1 METLNE
7 WLQKE
12 QEAKA
17 RVLKTFDDLW
27 ETKFGK
33 VAIIALNLFSLALL
47 FGIFYIAWYFVGNW
61 ILDLSVIG
69 YSLCFLGVLALF
81 GIFVIPIIHK
91 LKSKEVNFFAKCFAK
106 CFIGLLGVSYFVII
120 GYGYKIYDKR
130 PFELYHYS
138 YFFFQNQQPNIT
150 LGEEW
155 CYFREYKGSICEN
168 YITYVEEKKEDM
180 RIKRER
186 KSAEWYRLRQIESKK
201 AQAEAEAKKAKD
213 IEMLRRYENIKRG
226 IQ

>member
-17 RVLKTFDDLW
+17 RVLKTFDELW

-61 ILDLSVIG
+61 ILDLSMIG
-69 YSLCFLGVLALF
+69 YSLCFLGFLF
-81 GIFVIPIIHK
+81 LFANFVIPIIHK
-91 LKSKEVNFFAKCFAK
+91 FKNKIVKVFAK
-106 CFIGLLGVSYFVII
+106 CFIILLIVSYFVII
-120 GYGYKIYDKR
+120 IYASKINDKR

-138 YFFFQNQQPNIT
+138 NFFFQNQQPNIT

-168 YITYVEEKKEDM
+168 YIIYVKNKKEDIA
-180 RIKRER
+180 IKRER
-186 KSAEWYRLRQIESKK
+186 KSAEWYRLRQIELKK
-201 AQAEAEAKKAKD
+201 AQAEAEAQKAKD